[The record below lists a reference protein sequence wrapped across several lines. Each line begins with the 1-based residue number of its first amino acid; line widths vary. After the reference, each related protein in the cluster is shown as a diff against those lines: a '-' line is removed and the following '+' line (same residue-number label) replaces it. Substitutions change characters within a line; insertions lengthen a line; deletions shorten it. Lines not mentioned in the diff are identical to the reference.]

1 MKCPF
6 CSAADTIV
14 KDSRT
19 TQDGFVT
26 RRRRNCPACG
36 RKFTTFERIELRK
49 LLVVKRS
56 GVKKL
61 FDRNKVQK
69 SIATAVRKR
78 NISEDTINEITGRIA
93 LELESQNTHEIST
106 RKIGELI
113 MQELA
118 KIDHVAYV
126 RFASVYKDF
135 SSAQDFAKF
144 VSKIKAP

>member
-6 CSAADTIV
+6 CSAIDTIV
-14 KDSRT
+14 KDSRS
-19 TQDGFVT
+19 TQDGSVI
-26 RRRRNCPACG
+26 RRRRACLSCG
-36 RKFTTFERIELRK
+36 RKFTTFERMELRE

-61 FDRNKVQK
+61 FDPFKIKK

-106 RKIGELI
+106 RKIGGLI
-113 MQELA
+113 MEELA
-118 KIDHVAYV
+118 KIDPVAYV

-135 SSAQDFAKF
+135 SNAQDFARF
-144 VSKIKAP
+144 VSKIKTP